1 MTFRFFFAIMLFKK
15 WEERMLV
22 RKTSILSG
30 VERVREMD
38 VTQEQ
43 LQRWASGEKVQN
55 VFPHLSADDREF
67 IMTGVTGEEWEEFWE
82 ESARDEFIYEL

>member
-1 MTFRFFFAIMLFKK
+1 
-15 WEERMLV
+15 MLV

-43 LQRWASGEKVQN
+43 LQRWASGEKIQN
-55 VFPHLSADDREF
+55 VFPNLSADDREF

>member
-1 MTFRFFFAIMLFKK
+1 
-15 WEERMLV
+15 MLV

-43 LQRWASGEKVQN
+43 LQRWALGEKIQN
-55 VFPHLSADDREF
+55 VFPNLSADDREF

>member
-1 MTFRFFFAIMLFKK
+1 
-15 WEERMLV
+15 MLV

-43 LQRWASGEKVQN
+43 LQRWASGEKIQN
-55 VFPHLSADDREF
+55 VFPNLSADDREF

-82 ESARDEFIYEL
+82 ESKRDEFVYEL

>member
-1 MTFRFFFAIMLFKK
+1 
-15 WEERMLV
+15 MLV

-38 VTQEQ
+38 VTREQ
-43 LQRWASGEKVQN
+43 LQRWASGEKIQN
-55 VFPHLSADDREF
+55 VFPDLSADDREF

-82 ESARDEFIYEL
+82 ESARDDFTYEL

>member
-1 MTFRFFFAIMLFKK
+1 
-15 WEERMLV
+15 MLV

-43 LQRWASGEKVQN
+43 LERWASGEKIQN
-55 VFPHLSADDREF
+55 VFPHLSVDDREF

-82 ESARDEFIYEL
+82 ESKRDEFVYEL

>member
-1 MTFRFFFAIMLFKK
+1 
-15 WEERMLV
+15 MLV
-22 RKTSILSG
+22 RKVSILSG

-43 LQRWASGEKVQN
+43 LERWASGEKIQN
-55 VFPHLSADDREF
+55 VFPHLSTDDREF

-82 ESARDEFIYEL
+82 ESKRDEFVYEL

>member
-1 MTFRFFFAIMLFKK
+1 
-15 WEERMLV
+15 MLV

-43 LQRWASGEKVQN
+43 LQRWASGEKIQN
-55 VFPHLSADDREF
+55 VFPNLSSDDREF

>member
-1 MTFRFFFAIMLFKK
+1 MLFKK